1 MSLTYVVQK
10 LWCIN
15 MLPHLHI
22 ASQLLQVVI
31 VIVSRS
37 DTESGVRFVLAYTGQ
52 KIAYR
57 RIGLYVSLHGHS
69 HGGGPHGLSPCLL
82 AYCGNVMA
90 QYSSSYVIMCMR

>member
-37 DTESGVRFVLAYTGQ
+37 DTESGVRLSLSLTVQ
-52 KIAYR
+52 KLSYR
-57 RIGLYVSLHGHS
+57 RIGPSVPLRGFSM
-69 HGGGPHGLSPCLL
+69 GGEPHGLSPPH
-82 AYCGNVMA
+82 
-90 QYSSSYVIMCMR
+90 